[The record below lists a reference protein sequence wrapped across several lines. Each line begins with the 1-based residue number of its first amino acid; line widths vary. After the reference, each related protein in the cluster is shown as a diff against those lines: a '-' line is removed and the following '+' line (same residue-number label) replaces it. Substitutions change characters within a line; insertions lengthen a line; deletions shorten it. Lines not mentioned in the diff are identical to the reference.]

1 MWTILLSFLKEK
13 VFSETGFLIIPLIA
27 LLAIFVIW
35 NSDSI
40 LTKFGF
46 ETTAN
51 LKAEVT
57 RLKAKVDQLEEA
69 NKKLTSDLKRTEEKC
84 TINADAVATIC
95 AVKEET
101 KATVDT
107 IIGKRKQESDRIKQ
121 EKYERVD
128 TILPTQPSPLLM
140 MKSVKEPVPTVE
152 ISSTYKSTP
161 TPSKEKTTP
170 TLSKVDRLSLNNIQ
184 AINEAYDKLF
194 KED

>member
-13 VFSETGFLIIPLIA
+13 VFSETGVLIIPLIA
-27 LLAIFVIW
+27 LLAIFAIW

-69 NKKLTSDLKRTEEKC
+69 NKKLKTDLKRTEEKC
-84 TINADAVATIC
+84 TINADAVSTIC
-95 AVKEET
+95 VVKEET

-107 IIGKRKQESDRIKQ
+107 VIGKRKQESDRIKQ
-121 EKYERVD
+121 EMYQRVD
-128 TILPTQPSPLLM
+128 NTLPTQPSSLLM
-140 MKSVKEPVPTVE
+140 MKSVKEPVPVKE
-152 ISSTYKSTP
+152 VSSTYKSTP
-161 TPSKEKTTP
+161 TPAKEKTTP

-184 AINEAYDKLF
+184 TINEAYDKLF